1 MVFMRLRSAL
11 VSGLLAAL
19 VLAWTSAPAAAQR
32 HRVQPDAFEAPDA
45 FTAPPVVPHATF
57 AYESTR
63 TVSEGQD
70 AYEGYSDRLTS
81 AGIYRIASDAER
93 AEVHAEYSWRYD
105 GDPCDH
111 GAESRDVTIPRA
123 TRIYEGRTDLDDYDN
138 KPAPL
143 ATWLWVPTTLR
154 EGDQI
159 QILDRTF
166 TCTGRG
172 RGDSGEVI
180 LLRAAYSENRV
191 DGYGD
196 FLYNTI
202 DEYQFDAATGF
213 FLEETV
219 VERASGTTEGMSGIF
234 VMRTHTHV
242 TEATYLGNTTV
253 RAPAPIA
260 PCFSQPPRQPLTT
273 GDGASDAICFLFY
286 GGLLFGLVLFVYFKV
301 RKPRR
306 KKTHT
311 IEPWSGSDTSPLT
324 SLTPTFAPYL
334 THFIATAKRTGDPVL
349 IAKPLGSQMI
359 VGLGLVDRE
368 TKLATIFTDNG
379 DACEELRRALDVED
393 FFSEVRHDV
402 LPSVRAISATKQAY
416 NILETY
422 DLLTRTTTDVPTF
435 DPDVVTR
442 MKPEDRE
449 AVLALSVHV
458 HGVRG
463 QAWFDASLAAG
474 DLCFVARIDGQ
485 VVGFAMLTLA
495 GEHARLHTNTVH
507 HDFRGRGLGKELARA
522 RIHAAQAL
530 GATRFLTEVATWNV
544 ASLEVVRALGFEKKS
559 VMYVLTSRD
568 SRTEK
573 KALRR

>member
-1 MVFMRLRSAL
+1 M
-11 VSGLLAAL
+11 
-19 VLAWTSAPAAAQR
+19 
-32 HRVQPDAFEAPDA
+32 QPDAFEAPDA

-63 TVSEGQD
+63 TVSDGQD

-81 AGIYRIASDAER
+81 AGIYRIAGDAER
-93 AEVHAEYSWRYD
+93 AEVHAEYAWRYD

-111 GAESRDVTIPRA
+111 GAESRDVVIPRA

-143 ATWLWVPTTLR
+143 ATWLWIPTTLR
-154 EGDQI
+154 EGDQV

-166 TCTGRG
+166 TCTGRAQ
-172 RGDSGEVI
+172 GDSGEVI
-180 LLRAAYSENRV
+180 RLSASYSENRV
-191 DGYGD
+191 DGYGT

-202 DEYQFDAATGF
+202 DEYRFDADTGF
-213 FLEETV
+213 FLDESV
-219 VERASGTTEGMSGIF
+219 VERATGTTEGMRGSF
-234 VMRTHTHV
+234 VMRTITHV
-242 TEATYLGNTTV
+242 TEATYLGNLVV
-253 RAPAPIA
+253 RAPAPVA
-260 PCFSQPPRQPLTT
+260 GCFSAPARRTQTT
-273 GDGASDAICFLFY
+273 SGWASDAIGLLVY
-286 GGLLFGLVLFVYFKV
+286 GGIFLGLILFMFFKV
-301 RKPRR
+301 RRPSRR
-306 KKTHT
+306 KTHT
-311 IEPWSGSDTSPLT
+311 IEPWSGSDTSPLA
-324 SLTPTFAPYL
+324 SLTPNFAPYL
-334 THFIATAKRTGDPVL
+334 KHLVETAKRTGDAVL
-349 IAKPLGSQMI
+349 IAKPLGSQTI
-359 VGLGLVDRE
+359 VGLGFVDRE
-368 TKLATIFTDNG
+368 TKLGTIFTDNG

-393 FFSEVRHDV
+393 FFSEVHQV
-402 LPSVRAISATKQAY
+402 LPSVQAISATKAAY

-422 DLLTRTTTDVPTF
+422 DVLTRTTTDVPTF

-530 GATRFLTEVATWNV
+530 GATKLLTEVATWNV
-544 ASLEVVRALGFEKKS
+544 ASLEVVRALGFQQKEKRG

-568 SRTEK
+568 TRIEK